1 MRNMRRRE
9 FITLLGG
16 AAAWPLAAR
25 AQQTERGARLGFLGS
40 TSPTAQVY
48 VERVEAFRTAL
59 RDLGYIEGKNLVLE
73 FRWANGDYARLPELA
88 AELLR
93 LDMDVLVTF
102 GTPGTLA
109 AKRASAKIPIVMAV
123 SGDAVA
129 SGIISSLARPGG
141 NITGSTF
148 LNPEL
153 VAKRFD
159 LAKETLP
166 SIARV
171 AFLFNPDNPLDRVD
185 LLQSAIK
192 TAQTLNV
199 ELETVAT
206 RMPEEI
212 SAALSAMKSRHIDAV
227 TATDDSMF
235 FSHAA
240 AIAEAS
246 VQNRLALFGSVELAQ
261 AGALIGYGPDI
272 TALYRRAATFVDK
285 IIKGAKPADIPVEQP
300 TKFKLVINVK
310 TAKALGLTIPDN
322 LLSLADEVI
331 E

>member
-1 MRNMRRRE
+1 MKRRE
-9 FITLLGG
+9 FIALLGG
-16 AAAWPLAAR
+16 AAAAWPLVAR
-25 AQQTERGARLGFLGS
+25 AQQSEKAARLGFLGS

-48 VERVEAFRTAL
+48 VERVQAFRTGL

-93 LDMDVLVTF
+93 LDIDVLVTF

-129 SGIISSLARPGG
+129 TGIVSGLSRPGG

-159 LAKETLP
+159 LAKEALP

-171 AFLFNPDNPLDRVD
+171 AFLFNPDNALDGEG
-185 LLQSAIK
+185 LLQSAVK

-199 ELETVAT
+199 ELETVAART
-206 RMPEEI
+206 PEEI
-212 SAALSAMKSRHIDAV
+212 SAALSAMKARHIDAV
-227 TATDDSMF
+227 TATDDAMF
-235 FSHAA
+235 FSHAG

-246 VQNRLALFGSVELAQ
+246 VQNRLILFGNIELAQ
-261 AGALIGYGPDI
+261 AGGLIGYGPDI
-272 TALYRRAATFVDK
+272 TELYRRAAIFVDK

-300 TKFKLVINVK
+300 TRFKLAINLK
-310 TAKALGLTIPDN
+310 TAKMLGLQVPN
-322 LLSLADEVI
+322 HLLAVADEVI

>member
-1 MRNMRRRE
+1 MLDIGRRH
-9 FITLLGG
+9 FLTLLGG

-159 LAKETLP
+159 LAKEALP

-206 RMPEEI
+206 RMLEEI

-235 FSHAA
+235 FSHAGASLRITSHGADQTVGTLRSRASASNLSGMSRLSVFADPAQRRASRLSARRSRAGCRTSEAVTGQQA
-240 AIAEAS
+240 AA
-246 VQNRLALFGSVELAQ
+246 
-261 AGALIGYGPDI
+261 Y
-272 TALYRRAATFVDK
+272 YRRQGHSAGD
-285 IIKGAKPADIPVEQP
+285 P
-300 TKFKLVINVK
+300 
-310 TAKALGLTIPDN
+310 
-322 LLSLADEVI
+322 
-331 E
+331 